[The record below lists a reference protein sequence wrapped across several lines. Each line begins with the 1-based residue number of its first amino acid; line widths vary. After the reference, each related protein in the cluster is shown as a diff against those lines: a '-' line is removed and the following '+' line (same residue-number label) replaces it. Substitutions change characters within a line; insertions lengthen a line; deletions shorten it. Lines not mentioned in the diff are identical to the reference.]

1 MLNGLKRNR
10 IFEIFGLM
18 VLAGLLI
25 LSYFLF
31 GKTLLLFALFIVAVF
46 IVLYLYLIVKNMLL
60 LFMFAILIFPLSNYA
75 SPPVSIGINDYHII
89 GGFILLLVYLL
100 VKNTLNYNNIK
111 NRINYLPVSF
121 ILFEGILI
129 IFTIMGYLKGYKSE
143 WLVREFFYQSLYVMV
158 LLLNDESD
166 NILLAKKYEKVIFLA
181 TAIIFIEYCL
191 RYYYNFVHFDFKRL
205 VTQQANIGLFA
216 FPLAFFS
223 LFIKQSVMN
232 RAVRIAICI
241 IGIILALLSLQR
253 SLWLILF
260 ADIILGFG
268 YFLFSLGFNRNTF
281 QRIII
286 VIAILTVFATGSL
299 IFTNKYF
306 NIFKLLRERM
316 NTMSSERISDDR
328 ALGVRQEDFK
338 EVMRMVTDDSFMG
351 AGIGAP
357 VFQKNTGLQKE
368 VIDNSYVIIVYK
380 MGLIGLFSLLLIF
393 FTLSVKAVRILI
405 YDREN
410 YIVFALIVSML
421 NYLVISISSSAMYI
435 YRFNLIIGIIFAI
448 LVNYNSSKTAIPY
461 EQNN

>member
-31 GKTLLLFALFIVAVF
+31 AKTLFFFALFIAAVF

-100 VKNTLNYNNIK
+100 FKNILNYNNIK
-111 NRINYLPVSF
+111 NKINFMPVTF
-121 ILFEGILI
+121 ILFEGVLI

-158 LLLNDESD
+158 LLFVDES
-166 NILLAKKYEKVIFLA
+166 NTVKFAKKFEKTIFLA

-191 RYYYNFVHFDFKRL
+191 RYYYNYVHFDFKRV
-205 VTQQANIGLFA
+205 VTQQANIELFA

-223 LFIKQSVMN
+223 LFIKQSVMS

-260 ADIILGFG
+260 ADIILGLG
-268 YFLFSLGFNRNTF
+268 YFVFSLGFNRNTF
-281 QRIII
+281 RKIII
-286 VIAILTVFATGSL
+286 VIAVLAVFAAGSL
-299 IFTNKYF
+299 IFMNKYF
-306 NIFKLLRERM
+306 DIFKLLRERF

-338 EVMRMVTDDSFMG
+338 EVVRMVTDDSFMG

-357 VFQKNTGLQKE
+357 VFQKNTGLIKE
-368 VIDNSYVIIVYK
+368 VIDNSYVIIIYK
-380 MGLIGLFSLLLIF
+380 MGIIGLLSLLLIF
-393 FTLSVKAVRILI
+393 FTSFIKAGRLLMH
-405 YDREN
+405 DRGN
-410 YIVFALIVSML
+410 YIIFALIVSML
-421 NYLVISISSSAMYI
+421 NYLVISISSSALFI

-448 LVNYNSSKTAIPY
+448 IINFKIINTSDIH
-461 EQNN
+461 E